1 MRETI
6 RQALKYVLTG
16 GMTTVINYVIFFGLM
31 GWEMNYLAANTL
43 AWAGAVIFAFV
54 ANRNL
59 VFQST
64 GNLIR
69 EICAFVS
76 LRLLTVLIENML
88 LFMMVVLC
96 FGMSTVAYGA
106 EVQVDGQTLQ
116 TQNEPILSARL
127 GPVHYMIQK
136 SSIFSAP
143 RDTSAQEGFAP
154 SNLRISALVA
164 SKSMEFTRAMT
175 SSSVRV
181 PPSSSSL
188 RPAACIRLEVDS

>member
-69 EICAFVS
+69 EMYAFVS

-88 LFMMVVLC
+88 LFMMVDFAAIAAMPAKILVSVITVILNYYIC
-96 FGMSTVAYGA
+96 KHHVFSEGGM
-106 EVQVDGQTLQ
+106 
-116 TQNEPILSARL
+116 
-127 GPVHYMIQK
+127 VH
-136 SSIFSAP
+136 
-143 RDTSAQEGFAP
+143 E
-154 SNLRISALVA
+154 
-164 SKSMEFTRAMT
+164 
-175 SSSVRV
+175 
-181 PPSSSSL
+181 
-188 RPAACIRLEVDS
+188 